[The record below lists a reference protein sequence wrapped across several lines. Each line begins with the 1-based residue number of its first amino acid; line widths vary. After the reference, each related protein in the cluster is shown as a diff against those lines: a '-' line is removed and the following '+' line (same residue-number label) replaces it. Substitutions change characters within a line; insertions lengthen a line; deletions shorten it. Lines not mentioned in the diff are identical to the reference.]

1 VAEPTRLYDGF
12 LPGRHV
18 ITGIGQGG
26 FRFADMSHRGS
37 LLFLPDGVRRWA
49 PPDPFRHGETLY
61 EPVFDCELPIDLLL
75 VGAGNLPFPMSA
87 ALKDMFRAKGLAVD
101 VMTTTAAASTYN
113 VLVEENRRVAAALVA
128 IN

>member
-1 VAEPTRLYDGF
+1 VAEPARLYDGF

-26 FRFADMSHRGS
+26 FRFAEMSHKGS
-37 LLFLPDGVRRWA
+37 LLFMPDGVRRWS
-49 PPDPFRHGETLY
+49 PLEPFRHDEAIY
-61 EPVFDCELPIDLLL
+61 QPVLDCEAPIDLLL
-75 VGAGNLPFPMSA
+75 IGLGSIPFPMPA
-87 ALKDMFRAKGLAVD
+87 ALKDIFRAKGIAVD

-128 IN
+128 ID